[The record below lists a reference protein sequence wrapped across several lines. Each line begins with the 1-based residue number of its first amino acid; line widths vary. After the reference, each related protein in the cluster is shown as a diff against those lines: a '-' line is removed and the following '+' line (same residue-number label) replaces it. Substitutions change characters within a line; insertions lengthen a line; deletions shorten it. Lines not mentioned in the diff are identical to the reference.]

1 MENKPLLEMRGI
13 VKEFPGVKAL
23 KEVDFS
29 LYSGEIHA
37 LLGENGA
44 GKSTLMKVL
53 SGVYSKDAG
62 EIRLSGESI
71 AFSGPRQ
78 AQEAGIGIIHQ
89 ELNLIPELTVMENIF
104 LGREPQTHLG
114 FVDKKDMYRKAQA
127 ILAQLGSTIKPD
139 TVISELSIGAQ
150 QMVEISKALSY
161 KTRILI
167 MDEPTAAL
175 TERETESLF
184 AIIRQLAAQGVAIV
198 YISHRMEEL
207 FALSDRITVMR
218 DGSYVGTVATAG
230 ASFDQLVTMMVGRE
244 ITERF
249 PKISVTMGREVL
261 RVEGL
266 NRPGVLQD
274 ISLSVRAGEIVGLA
288 GLMGAGRTELARA
301 IFGAD
306 RITGGTVWVVGEKKA
321 IRSPADAIRAGMG
334 LITEDRKH
342 EGLVLSMT
350 VGQNISLAALQAV
363 CRQTFI
369 QTSDENNLIRQY
381 IDKLKI
387 RTPHANKAVRDLSGG
402 NQQKVV
408 IAKWLSN
415 KPKILIMDEPTRGVD
430 VGAKAEIYHIMNML
444 VSEGVG
450 ILMISSELPEILGMS
465 DRVLVMSR
473 GRITGELA
481 IAEAT
486 QEKIMAFA
494 TGRGGGATS
503 VTGK

>member
-23 KEVDFS
+23 KQVDFS
-29 LYSGEIHA
+29 LSSGEIHA

-53 SGVYSKDAG
+53 SGVYNKDAG
-62 EIRLSGESI
+62 EIWLSGE
-71 AFSGPRQ
+71 AVELSGPRQ
-78 AQEAGIGIIHQ
+78 AQEIGIGIIHQ

-104 LGREPQTHLG
+104 LGREPQSHLG
-114 FVDKKDMYRKAQA
+114 FVDKKSMYANAQA
-127 ILAQLGSTIKPD
+127 ILQQLGSGIRPD
-139 TVISELSIGAQ
+139 AMIADLSIGAQ
-150 QMVEISKALSY
+150 QMVEIAKALSY
-161 KTRILI
+161 QTRILI

-175 TERETESLF
+175 TERETEALF
-184 AIIRQLAAQGVAIV
+184 AIIRQLAAKGVAIV

-218 DGSYVGTVATAG
+218 DGSYVGTVTTAG
-230 ASFDQLVTMMVGRE
+230 ASFDQLVKMMVGRE

-249 PKISVTMGREVL
+249 PKISAGVGREVL

-266 NRPGVLQD
+266 KRTGVLHD

-306 RITGGTVWVVGEKKA
+306 RIDSGTVLVEGEKKS
-321 IRSPADAIRAGMG
+321 IYSPADAIQAGMG

-350 VGQNISLAALQAV
+350 VGENISLTALQAV

-369 QTSDENNLIRQY
+369 DTSAEKNLIRQY

-444 VSEGVG
+444 ISEGVG

-465 DRVLVMSR
+465 DRVLVMAR

-494 TGRGGGATS
+494 AGTGGDETSATS
-503 VTGK
+503 E